1 MDNLEKYIQ
10 DNLGQFN
17 TGEMPAGHTERF
29 LAHLEATQ
37 AANTEAAHSKTKST
51 ALRRTPHLFSR
62 KAIFAAATAAAGIII
77 ALFATL
83 QPGNIGQSYSIGI
96 QEMAQEMYT
105 EEAEILQMLPED
117 DLQMINSVK
126 SITQEAVPL
135 TDLLPD
141 ELSPEKRAEILREYY
156 KAKTAGLKKIKT
168 LYAQSDE
175 PID

>member
-1 MDNLEKYIQ
+1 MENLEKYIQ
-10 DNLGQFN
+10 DNLEQFN
-17 TGEMPAGHTERF
+17 TGEMPAGHQERF
-29 LAHLEATQ
+29 LAKLEALQ
-37 AANTEAAHSKTKST
+37 SQEQHQKPKPHH
-51 ALRRTPHLFSR
+51 LQIRRIL
-62 KAIFAAATAAAGIII
+62 FAASAAAAAIII

-105 EEAEILQMLPED
+105 EEAEILQMLPKD